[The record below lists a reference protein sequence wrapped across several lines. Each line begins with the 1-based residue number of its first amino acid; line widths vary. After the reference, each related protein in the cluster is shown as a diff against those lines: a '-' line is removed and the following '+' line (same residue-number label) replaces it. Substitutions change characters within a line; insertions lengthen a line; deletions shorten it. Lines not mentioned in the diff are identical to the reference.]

1 MDRTRR
7 TLLATL
13 GTGATVGLAGCTDVL
28 GGGGGGDGG
37 GNTYLQP
44 AEWEVDPSALPF
56 PTHGDRLPAATLP
69 APLRDAESLTLPD
82 DFTGRDTLVTFVY
95 THCMTMCPRLTAIL
109 EGVQDHV
116 IDEGFPDEVA
126 FVETTFDPSRDDA
139 ERLRQWAEDH
149 HVAMDAG
156 NWYFL
161 RPETTA
167 RAKDV
172 VQDTYGVSFTKTTPQ
187 DMDAYMFAHTGLV
200 LLANRDGYV
209 ERAYKLQSG
218 GEPQVRWQ
226 DVRDDLTTLRERE
239 A

>member
-7 TLLATL
+7 ALLAAL
-13 GTGATVGLAGCTDVL
+13 GTGATVGLAGCTGVL
-28 GGGGGGDGG
+28 GSGGGGDGD
-37 GNTYLQP
+37 GNTYLQ
-44 AEWEVDPSALPF
+44 AADWEVDSSALPF

-69 APLRDAESLTLPD
+69 APLRDAETLTLPD
-82 DFTGRDTLVTFVY
+82 DFTGRDTLLTFVY

-109 EGVQDHV
+109 ENVQDHAA
-116 IDEGFPDEVA
+116 EGEFGDEVA

-139 ERLRQWAEDH
+139 ARFRKWADQH

-161 RPETTA
+161 RPENTA
-167 RAKDV
+167 RAKAV

-187 DMDAYMFAHTGLV
+187 DTDAYMYAHTGLI

-209 ERAYKLQSG
+209 ERAYKLQGG